1 VREVEEE
8 DGLEEAEKDEE
19 EDEEDGK
26 GRSLDA

>member
-1 VREVEEE
+1 MREVEEE

>member
-1 VREVEEE
+1 MREVEEE
-8 DGLEEAEKDEE
+8 DGLEEAEKDED